1 VTFSLTMVGK
11 PTLYVPVFDHRC
23 LTQPEV
29 RLAHACSTASK
40 HGVIGLMRTLANE
53 LGPDGITVNAIC
65 PGWVRTPMLGA
76 SLEDAGADPA
86 DLSAFTGMSTIE
98 RLVESE
104 EVTDAVVFLT
114 SPGARMITGTA
125 LPIDG
130 GLMEKRAWP

>member
-1 VTFSLTMVGK
+1 
-11 PTLYVPVFDHRC
+11 
-23 LTQPEV
+23 
-29 RLAHACSTASK
+29 
-40 HGVIGLMRTLANE
+40 
-53 LGPDGITVNAIC
+53 
-65 PGWVRTPMLGA
+65 MLGA